1 MLQAADWRCDTLRP
15 SRGESASGEGAT
27 MNVRQLE
34 TLVWVAALKSFQA
47 AALRLHI
54 TQPAVSARI
63 AALESELG
71 EPLFDRSA
79 SHPTL
84 TARGEQVARYA
95 QEVIK
100 LTRTLKE
107 GAAGTPGIGQSIVRI
122 GAVPTLTHAWLP
134 HLVRLVQERFPS
146 VQIEVVV
153 ERSDQLRKRLSQRE
167 LDVAFLFGPSFDTD
181 VRSVWLGDAAIVWV
195 AAPALGLAGQQLGA
209 GDLASHVVITYESGS
224 HVSFELQR
232 HLASKDVTPRAFI
245 HTNSTTALLRLVR
258 SGAGIAAVSSVA
270 VEPDC
275 EHEALDVLE
284 VDIQLP
290 KFEIFASYLAS
301 APSPIGGDLVVIAS
315 EISERYHRQRERSSS
330 TKRAAAPKPSHATGG
345 VPIKRSASRKRA
357 RTGT

>member
-1 MLQAADWRCDTLRP
+1 
-15 SRGESASGEGAT
+15 

-79 SHPTL
+79 GHPTL
-84 TARGEQVARYA
+84 TPRGEHVARYA

-100 LTRTLKE
+100 LTRQLKD
-107 GAAGTPGIGQSIVRI
+107 GAGGTPAVAQSIVRI
-122 GAVPTLTHAWLP
+122 GAVPTLAHAWLP
-134 HLVRLVQERFPS
+134 QLVRLVQERFPS

-153 ERSDQLRKRLSQRE
+153 ESTDLLRKRLSQRE

-195 AAPALGLAGQQLGA
+195 AAPAMRLAGQRLGA
-209 GDLASHVVITYESGS
+209 RDLASHVVITYESGS
-224 HVSFELQR
+224 HVSVELQR
-232 HLASKDVTPRAFI
+232 HLASNDVTPRAFI

-275 EHEALDVLE
+275 EHEALDLLD

-290 KFEIFASYLAS
+290 KFEIFASHLAS
-301 APSPIGGDLVVIAS
+301 APSPIGADLVVIAT
-315 EISERYHRQRERSSS
+315 EISERYHRPRERSV
-330 TKRAAAPKPSHATGG
+330 TAKRAAAPKPSAASGG
-345 VPIKRSASRKRA
+345 GRIKTSGSQKRGRPSA
-357 RTGT
+357 